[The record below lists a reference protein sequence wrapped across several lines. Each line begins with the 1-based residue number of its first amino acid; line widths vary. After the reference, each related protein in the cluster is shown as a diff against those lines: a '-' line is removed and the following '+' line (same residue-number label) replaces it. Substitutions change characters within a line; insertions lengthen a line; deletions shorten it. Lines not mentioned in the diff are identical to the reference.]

1 MVVKIASSPRV
12 VCLVGWLVMESHY
25 SNNAFSGAGSASGE
39 AAGVRL
45 NHLLH
50 ILLKGRHFL
59 PIRVKILLERLID
72 SWMAE
77 QPPSMNPTEFATR
90 RRQLLENFDWSLE
103 DLERGY
109 KKELLSFDDQTL
121 AQTFIADPWNQE
133 EKLLRLFLS
142 FDQTRNL
149 CQILLQAW
157 RIDKTLSGLFAGG
170 NFLPLDSAM
179 RNFPPP
185 PKIEENNNNGSVLSD
200 GSEEFFVDDEVDQKP
215 QDLSLK
221 NQNQNN
227 NNKSTIFVDR
237 LTSKAKRFSER
248 QRIHPHNLSQLTRN
262 PITGKKRVQCQLC
275 LKTYCDKGALKIHYS
290 AVHLREKHK
299 CTVDGCNMVF
309 PSRRSRNRHSQ
320 NSNPKLHSSTN
331 NAISSASKID
341 DQEISL
347 VKPEFSFGES
357 FHNSDVKFDHFA
369 HGDSSIDA
377 KLKRDYLLD
386 QTANSVL
393 ERFCGDL
400 IERSTTATINRKE
413 IVEENE
419 DDDDSIF
426 HNLKCPQCGK
436 EFQNRFSLKT
446 HFTNV
451 HLKVMR
457 PCPIEGCSAQFPWK
471 RSVDRHAKN
480 QKLHE
485 KLMKNDQTFP
495 TETRSAPADSCLDFA
510 RCLHENGSAENQ
522 KSPADENPPLLS
534 PHQSPK
540 PPIFRDS
547 SCGIKCV

>member
-1 MVVKIASSPRV
+1 
-12 VCLVGWLVMESHY
+12 MESHY
-25 SNNAFSGAGSASGE
+25 SSGNAFGVSSPASGD
-39 AAGVRL
+39 AVDVRL

-59 PIRVKILLERLID
+59 PIRVKILLERLIN
-72 SWMAE
+72 S
-77 QPPSMNPTEFATR
+77 SMPGQTA
-90 RRQLLENFDWSLE
+90 SYHASE

-109 KKELLSFDDQTL
+109 KKELLTLDDQTL
-121 AQTFIADPWNQE
+121 AQTLVVDPWNQE
-133 EKLLRLFLS
+133 EKLLRQFSS

-149 CQILLQAW
+149 CQVLLQAW

-170 NFLPLDSAM
+170 NFLPLSGNDFEQ
-179 RNFPPP
+179 RNLP
-185 PKIEENNNNGSVLSD
+185 PKIELSTEGNNNGGVLTEDDDDD
-200 GSEEFFVDDEVDQKP
+200 GRESEIFGDDEIDQQP

-221 NQNQNN
+221 NQN
-227 NNKSTIFVDR
+227 KSTPILRFVDR
-237 LTSKAKRFSER
+237 TTLKVKKSSGRH
-248 QRIHPHNLSQLTRN
+248 RIHPHNLSQLTRN

-299 CTVDGCNMVF
+299 CTVAGCNMVF

-331 NAISSASKID
+331 GTIPTASGMNANAVSPVGSHNYAII
-341 DQEISL
+341 
-347 VKPEFSFGES
+347 PFGEN
-357 FHNSDVKFDHFA
+357 FQNTDLKFNHLLNQMEKSD
-369 HGDSSIDA
+369 DSPVYA

-400 IERSTTATINRKE
+400 IERSTTNPLKSEIADDTITAN
-413 IVEENE
+413 
-419 DDDDSIF
+419 DDDLNF
-426 HNLKCPQCGK
+426 RKCPQCGK

-451 HLKVMR
+451 HLKVML

-471 RSVDRHAKN
+471 RSVDRHARN

-485 KLMKNDQTFP
+485 KLIKNDQTLSTDCP
-495 TETRSAPADSCLDFA
+495 MEMCL
-510 RCLHENGSAENQ
+510 RENGFAENH
-522 KSPADENPPLLS
+522 KSIDEKPPLLS

-540 PPIFRDS
+540 PPSSSIFRDS
-547 SCGIKCV
+547 SIKCV